1 MFERMR
7 KWFYATQNWKF
18 SPILQIALDTTYWTI
33 FNHITI
39 WGSVLT
45 YFVLD
50 YFYNYVIGG
59 PYVGSLT
66 QAMREATF
74 WCTTVITVIALMVP
88 VMASRFY
95 FIDVKPS
102 LSDKVGRRK
111 KFFLLISYTSIE
123 FQIKMKHRLAQI
135 KSRQSTDVLRTPSA
149 RRTRRS
155 LRSGYAFAHQV
166 KQNKKFI
173 FCQKCFLKNEKKN
186 NFFRRDSVDWLHPV
200 K

>member
-1 MFERMR
+1 MFAMLQDQQR
-7 KWFYATQNWKF
+7 KISDINFRF
-18 SPILQIALDTTYWTI
+18 QIALDTTYWTI

-74 WCTTVITVIALMVP
+74 WCTTVITVLALMVP

-102 LSDKVGRRK
+102 LADKVRDWNLHIPWWMAYW
-111 KFFLLISYTSIE
+111 LLTFADKDE
-123 FQIKMKHRLAQI
+123 TTTCADQVETKHRRTSHTI
-135 KSRQSTDVLRTPSA
+135 STAYTTFTAIWLCVCSSGKNSFCVPCRVGLR
-149 RRTRRS
+149 
-155 LRSGYAFAHQV
+155 Y
-166 KQNKKFI
+166 
-173 FCQKCFLKNEKKN
+173 
-186 NFFRRDSVDWLHPV
+186 
-200 K
+200 